1 VTATRTG
8 KLRVAGILARV
19 DCGVARHFEDGQ
31 KAREGAGADLHLPVS
46 KTARPAAAQPTGRC
60 GVHGAFK
67 RCLAS
72 PSSPSPVGTIDCFG
86 HDEKD
91 SQRAYRVSIASI
103 SGIPTCSREGPIRVI
118 RRQSDFQ
125 SRQPLLNKRDALG
138 RTIINH
144 RRPNITWPQQLQ
156 NVAFRKSLYGFIED
170 LPKRSR
176 SMDPKPTKRTGLPRY
191 RLDDRLLIHY
201 PFVPTAA

>member
-1 VTATRTG
+1 LKSSLRREPNWPGDLLRARFAATPPR
-8 KLRVAGILARV
+8 RRRQWCWSASMAV
-19 DCGVARHFEDGQ
+19 
-31 KAREGAGADLHLPVS
+31 
-46 KTARPAAAQPTGRC
+46 
-60 GVHGAFK
+60 K
-67 RCLAS
+67 RCQAS

-86 HDEKD
+86 HEEKD
-91 SQRAYRVSIASI
+91 SQRAYRVSIVSI
-103 SGIPTCSREGPIRVI
+103 SGIPTCSREGPSRAI

-201 PFVPTAA
+201 PFVPTAV